1 MKKMYD
7 DVDEEDMNEDEGQM
21 LISRLG
27 TLRNISIDMT
37 KEIEKQNKKMSQL
50 DQSFQLSLSRIF
62 ATIKS
67 VKNSSPKRFRSWIY
81 FIFGGLLLSLLFF
94 VLFIAI

>member
-7 DVDEEDMNEDEGQM
+7 DVHEEDANEDEGQM

-37 KEIEKQNKKMSQL
+37 KEIEKQNKKMAQL

-67 VKNSSPKRFRSWIY
+67 VKSSSPKRFRLWIY

-94 VLFIAI
+94 VLFIAL